1 MPKRKGTSRTSAAT
15 SASLA
20 LRAAAAAAPVDDDN
34 DEVRATNDEHD
45 EPVWRQLDDFLT
57 TAAPFNCG
65 GFGQVRASTAPSAC
79 SLNAAPLLTGLA
91 RCARERAQL
100 QVRQGA
106 FMGLS
111 ENLPHI
117 CTTCTDM
124 RMHMLM
130 IMILSHNTQTLTRPP
145 HERRVAPIGGLVHVK
160 PRKPAQP

>member
-1 MPKRKGTSRTSAAT
+1 MKIHAEAQGHLEDTSAAT

-130 IMILSHNTQTLTRPP
+130 IMILSHNTQTYDFNETTP
-145 HERRVAPIGGLVHVK
+145 
-160 PRKPAQP
+160 

>member
-1 MPKRKGTSRTSAAT
+1 MTAQTCGDTRRCTTPQRVILQHERGRQK
-15 SASLA
+15 
-20 LRAAAAAAPVDDDN
+20 
-34 DEVRATNDEHD
+34 
-45 EPVWRQLDDFLT
+45 RQLDDFLT

-130 IMILSHNTQTLTRPP
+130 IMI
-145 HERRVAPIGGLVHVK
+145 
-160 PRKPAQP
+160 